1 MFAYIVRRLALMLVT
16 LFGISVIIFVL
27 LRIVPGNIVDILFD
41 AAGFVD
47 PADKANLEKELGLNQ
62 PIVVQYL
69 QWIGGLLHGDLGY
82 SYVSEKPALQEILP
96 RIPITARLAGL
107 ALLFSTSIGIP
118 LGVISAVHQGTRL
131 DYVLRVVSLS
141 GLSLPSFWL
150 GLLILMASVSLF
162 GSMPIFNPNPRTWTE
177 AFAIYCVPAMAVG
190 FRSAALTMRITRS
203 SMLEVLRQDYIRT
216 ARAKG
221 ASEASVNYR
230 HALKNAILPVITVIG
245 IEAAFL
251 IGGLIVTETV
261 FNIPGVA
268 RFLVEALRWRDY
280 PIVQNLVML
289 IAVVVVV
296 RELHRR
302 HALCRDRSAHPLHG
316 LGDISL
322 AVVNYDSELKRAG
335 ADATHG
341 WRRLTFLAQRYMLGT
356 VGLIIMVLFV
366 WVAISA
372 NLISRFDPL
381 SVDSAHRLSP
391 PDWRHWMGT
400 DSFGRDVWSRI
411 IHGARISLAVGIGST
426 ALGSSLGVII
436 GLASGYLSGWVD
448 LVFQRVTD
456 ILQALPLLVLAL
468 VMTAALGPSLP
479 NVIIAIAIPLIPTV
493 ARVIRANTLALRELP
508 FVEAAKSIGMSET
521 RIALRHVL
529 PNTMA
534 PLIVL
539 ATAQLGSTILTE
551 ASLSFLGL
559 GIPEPY
565 PSWGRMLSESAAEYV
580 RVAPW
585 LVIFPGVAISL
596 AVFGTNLFGD
606 ALRDILDPR
615 QRG

>member
-1 MFAYIVRRLALMLVT
+1 MLVT
-16 LFGISVIIFVL
+16 LIGISIIIFVL
-27 LRIVPGNIVDILFD
+27 LRVVPGNIVDILFD

-47 PADKANLEKELGLNQ
+47 PTDKANLEKELGLNL
-62 PIVVQYL
+62 PIYQQYL
-69 QWIGGLLHGDLGY
+69 NWIGGLLHGDLGY

-96 RIPITARLAGL
+96 RIPITARLAAL
-107 ALLFSTSIGIP
+107 ALLFSASIGIP
-118 LGVISAVHQGTRL
+118 LGVISAVHQGSRL
-131 DYVLRVVSLS
+131 DYTLRIVSLS

-162 GSMPIFNPNPRTWTE
+162 GSMPIYNPNPKTWTE
-177 AFAIYCVPAMAVG
+177 AFAIYAVPAMAVG

-203 SMLEVLRQDYIRT
+203 SMLEILRQDYIRT

-261 FNIPGVA
+261 FNIPGIA

-296 RELHRR
+296 ANFTVDMLYAAIDPRIRYH
-302 HALCRDRSAHPLHG
+302 
-316 LGDISL
+316 
-322 AVVNYDSELKRAG
+322 SELKRAG
-335 ADATHG
+335 AHSTHG
-341 WRRLTFLAQRYMLGT
+341 WRKLAFMAQRYILGT
-356 VGLIIMVLFV
+356 VGLFIMLTFV
-366 WVAISA
+366 GVAA
-372 NLISRFDPL
+372 FADLICRFDPL
-381 SVDSAHRLSP
+381 SVDSAHRLAAPSAL
-391 PDWRHWMGT
+391 HWLGT

-411 IHGARISLAVGIGST
+411 VHGARISLAVGIGST
-426 ALGSSLGVII
+426 LLGSSIGVVI

-448 LVFQRVTD
+448 LVFQRITD

-493 ARVIRANTLALRELP
+493 ARVIRANTLALREQP
-508 FVEAAKSIGMSET
+508 FVEAAKSIGMSEM

-529 PNTMA
+529 PNTLA

-580 RVAPW
+580 RTAPW
-585 LVIFPGVAISL
+585 LVIFPGIAISL